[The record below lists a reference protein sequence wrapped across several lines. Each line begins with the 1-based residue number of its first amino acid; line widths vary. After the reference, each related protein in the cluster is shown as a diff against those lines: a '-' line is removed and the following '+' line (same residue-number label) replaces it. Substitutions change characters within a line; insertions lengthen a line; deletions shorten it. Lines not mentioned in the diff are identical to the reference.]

1 MSLLKSHHPIKH
13 LKSFR
18 YAFSGILHSL
28 YHEANFRIQIAITI
42 FAVIGG
48 IYYQINAT
56 EWSVLI
62 ISFASLLSAEVLNT
76 SIENFIDFVI
86 PKKSE
91 VVRIVKDLAA
101 GFVLINAV
109 SCLIIL
115 FIIFG
120 KYILWKLKNI

>member
-1 MSLLKSHHPIKH
+1 MSVVKSHHPIKH
-13 LKSFR
+13 LKSFK

-28 YHEANFRIQIAITI
+28 YHEANFRIQIVITI
-42 FAVIGG
+42 LAIFGG
-48 IYYQINAT
+48 FYYQISAT
-56 EWSVLI
+56 EWSVLVI
-62 ISFASLLSAEVLNT
+62 AFSSLLSAEVLNT

-109 SCLIIL
+109 ACFFIL
-115 FIIFG
+115 VIIFG
-120 KYILWKLKNI
+120 KYIL

>member
-1 MSLLKSHHPIKH
+1 MSILKSHHPIKH
-13 LKSFR
+13 LKSFK

-28 YHEANFRIQIAITI
+28 IHEANFRVQIVITVLATI
-42 FAVIGG
+42 AGFYFKISS
-48 IYYQINAT
+48 T

-62 ISFASLLSAEVLNT
+62 ISFSSLLSAEVLNT
-76 SIENFIDFVI
+76 SIENSLDFII

-101 GFVLINAV
+101 GFVLINAIA
-109 SCLIIL
+109 CLLIL

-120 KYILWKLKNI
+120 KYFI

>member
-1 MSLLKSHHPIKH
+1 MSFIKSHHPVKH

-28 YHEANFRIQIAITI
+28 YHEANFRIQIVITI

-48 IYYQINAT
+48 LYFQISPS

-62 ISFASLLSAEVLNT
+62 IAFASLLSAEVLNT
-76 SIENFIDFVI
+76 SIENFADFLI

-91 VVRIVKDLAA
+91 VVRVVKDLAA

-109 SCLIIL
+109 ACFLILI
-115 FIIFG
+115 IIFG
-120 KYILWKLKNI
+120 KYLI

>member
-13 LKSFR
+13 LKSFK

-28 YHEANFRIQIAITI
+28 YHEANFRIQILITLI
-42 FAVIGG
+42 AVIGG
-48 IYYQINAT
+48 IYFQISST

-62 ISFASLLSAEVLNT
+62 IAFSSLLSAEVLNT
-76 SIENFIDFVI
+76 SIENFIDYLI

-109 SCLIIL
+109 ACLLIL

-120 KYILWKLKNI
+120 KYII

>member
-1 MSLLKSHHPIKH
+1 MSFIKSHHPVKH
-13 LKSFR
+13 LKSFK

-42 FAVIGG
+42 LAVIGG
-48 IYYQINAT
+48 FYYQISPS

-62 ISFASLLSAEVLNT
+62 IAFASLLSAEVLNT
-76 SIENFIDFVI
+76 SIENFADFLI

-109 SCLIIL
+109 ACFLIL
-115 FIIFG
+115 VIIFS
-120 KYILWKLKNI
+120 KYLL

>member
-1 MSLLKSHHPIKH
+1 MSLLKSHHPVKH
-13 LKSFR
+13 LKSFK

-28 YHEANFRIQIAITI
+28 YHEANFRVQIVITI
-42 FAVIGG
+42 LAILGG
-48 IYYQINAT
+48 FYFNISNT

-62 ISFASLLSAEVLNT
+62 IAFASLLSAEVLNT

-109 SCLIIL
+109 ACLLIL
-115 FIIFG
+115 VIIFG
-120 KYILWKLKNI
+120 KYLM